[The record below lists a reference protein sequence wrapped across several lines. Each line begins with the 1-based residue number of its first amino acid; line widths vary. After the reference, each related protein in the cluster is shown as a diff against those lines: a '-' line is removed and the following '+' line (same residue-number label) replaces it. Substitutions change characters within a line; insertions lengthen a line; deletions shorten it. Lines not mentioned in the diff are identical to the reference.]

1 MKIMVLDKDKVN
13 TVGRDNA
20 IRALLHNL
28 RLELADMVGDVRGNK
43 CLVVSAEIKTQA
55 SVKKDMPNEPKPK
68 STENKSDESSEGK
81 SKSSSDSAKSD
92 NKKDGKSKK
101 VDDTGKS
108 SSGKNAG
115 DEDGEEIKDPLEN
128 MSPEK

>member
-55 SVKKDMPNEPKPK
+55 SVKKEMKDEPKPK
-68 STENKSDESSEGK
+68 STENKSDESSKGD
-81 SKSSSDSAKSD
+81 SKSSSDTAKS
-92 NKKDGKSKK
+92 KDGSNEKDTKSKK
-101 VDDTGKS
+101 ADSGKS
-108 SSGKNAG
+108 
-115 DEDGEEIKDPLEN
+115 EDMKDPLED
-128 MSPEK
+128 MSPKK